1 MNAAVFKQ
9 AQEAY
14 AQGDYKTA
22 LEGFSACAQDTEN
35 LSPADLS
42 KFYHLIG
49 NCYVKGGDPYAA
61 ATFYQ
66 RALSGSPEKRK
77 PSLYVNLGTAL
88 LGSKDYENALVA
100 FSRALTYPIYATPY
114 KAYSGIGAAQ
124 LKLGNMT
131 EAGAAYREAA
141 LDPANPAPAKALVN
155 LGVCFMELG
164 RSADAITSYETA
176 LEFDL
181 DDKAK
186 AKALANLGQ
195 AYMAEGRVQKAIN
208 AFEQAMS
215 GGNYQLSPMASHD
228 YEIAMSLKDRLD
240 SRMPGILDTGFI
252 PNLSAV
258 AGGVEEQATGLEPG
272 DEGFDPFAPKTQAMP
287 TIDAGQVAEEP
298 QKPQE
303 RQERKAEDVADKAA
317 SVDYAAHSRPEPQP
331 EPDVADEGDEPAWD
345 ESDEDADE
353 EAQLDATVAMPA
365 ATPVNEDELE
375 QTLEE
380 LGLSDNGADMD
391 FSAAETQVM
400 APVGAGE
407 KTLDIQTGATAPVEA
422 VSDDDDAAAG
432 ADDGS
437 AWNAGGADADA
448 GGEQADDADE
458 GDGYFEDYEDVYGDE
473 GEYVD
478 DYNQYDDLAGY
489 ADLEASRPMAIVDSG
504 EPLNDLDRTDTH
516 MPNPDQTA
524 FFDLTEKQINQDA
537 REDRKRKRKS
547 RGVGLK
553 VAIVIVILAI
563 LVVGAGCAAYMMGY
577 GYPSQEDV
585 TRNFF
590 AAVQNGDDTDQ
601 YWAKDVDQTARESQ
615 TATLANMTAYNVEG
629 VERSSSQTAVY
640 VKGTLREGGQIEY
653 KTVLAR
659 DGLSWAVEYIELYF
673 PSAK

>member
-100 FSRALTYPIYATPY
+100 FSRALTYPIYTTPY

-181 DDKAK
+181 DDRAK

-258 AGGVEEQATGLEPG
+258 AGGVEEQGAGLEPG

-287 TIDAGQVAEEP
+287 TIDAGQVEEEP
-298 QKPQE
+298 QEPWE
-303 RQERKAEDVADKAA
+303 HKAEDAA
-317 SVDYAAHSRPEPQP
+317 EGATPDGSAANSQP
-331 EPDVADEGDEPAWD
+331 EPDAADKDGEPARD
-345 ESDEDADE
+345 ASDEDVDG
-353 EAQLDATVAMPA
+353 EAQLDATVAMPV
-365 ATPVNEDELE
+365 ATPVSEDELE

-380 LGLSDNGADMD
+380 LGLSGNGADAD
-391 FSAAETQVM
+391 LSAAETQVM
-400 APVGAGE
+400 APVGTAE
-407 KTLDIQTGATAPVEA
+407 RTLDIQTGASEPVEA
-422 VSDDDDAAAG
+422 AADEDGADAGTDDAAA
-432 ADDGS
+432 ADD
-437 AWNAGGADADA
+437 
-448 GGEQADDADE
+448 EQADDAGED
-458 GDGYFEDYEDVYGDE
+458 DGYFEDYEDGYGDE

-524 FFDLTEKQINQDA
+524 FFDVTENQINQDA

-553 VAIVIVILAI
+553 VAIVIVVLAI

-601 YWAKDVDQTARESQ
+601 YWANDVDETARKSQ
-615 TATLANMTAYNVEG
+615 VATLANMTAYNVEG
-629 VERSSSQTAVY
+629 VERSSSQAAVY

>member
-100 FSRALTYPIYATPY
+100 FSRALTYPIYTTPY

-258 AGGVEEQATGLEPG
+258 AGGVEEQGAELEPG

-287 TIDAGQVAEEP
+287 TIDAGQVEEEP
-298 QKPQE
+298 QKPWKH
-303 RQERKAEDVADKAA
+303 KAEDAA
-317 SVDYAAHSRPEPQP
+317 EGAAPDGSAANFQP
-331 EPDVADEGDEPAWD
+331 ESDAVDEDGEPARD
-345 ESDEDADE
+345 ASDEDVDE
-353 EAQLDATVAMPA
+353 EAQLDATVAMPV
-365 ATPVNEDELE
+365 ATPVSEDEIE

-380 LGLSDNGADMD
+380 LGLSDNGADAD
-391 FSAAETQVM
+391 LSAAETQVM
-400 APVGAGE
+400 APVGTAE
-407 KTLDIQTGATAPVEA
+407 RTLDIQTGASEPVEA
-422 VSDDDDAAAG
+422 AADDDDADTGTDDAAA
-432 ADDGS
+432 ADD
-437 AWNAGGADADA
+437 
-448 GGEQADDADE
+448 EQADDAGGD
-458 GDGYFEDYEDVYGDE
+458 DGYFEDYEDGYGDE

-524 FFDLTEKQINQDA
+524 FFDVTENQINQDA

-601 YWAKDVDQTARESQ
+601 YWANDVDETARKSQ
-615 TATLANMTAYNVEG
+615 VATLANMTAYNVEG

>member
-100 FSRALTYPIYATPY
+100 FSRALTYPIYTTPY

-181 DDKAK
+181 DDRAK

-215 GGNYQLSPMASHD
+215 SGNYQLSPMASHD

-258 AGGVEEQATGLEPG
+258 AGGVEERGAGLEPG

-287 TIDAGQVAEEP
+287 TIDAGQVEEEP
-298 QKPQE
+298 QEPWE
-303 RQERKAEDVADKAA
+303 HKAENAA
-317 SVDYAAHSRPEPQP
+317 EGATPDGSAANSQP
-331 EPDVADEGDEPAWD
+331 EPDAADKDGEPARD
-345 ESDEDADE
+345 ASDEDVDG
-353 EAQLDATVAMPA
+353 EAQLDATVAMPV
-365 ATPVNEDELE
+365 ATPVSEDELE

-380 LGLSDNGADMD
+380 LGLSGNGADAD
-391 FSAAETQVM
+391 LSAAETQVM
-400 APVGAGE
+400 APVGTAE
-407 KTLDIQTGATAPVEA
+407 RTLDIQTGASEPVEA
-422 VSDDDDAAAG
+422 AADEDGADAGTDDAAA
-432 ADDGS
+432 ADD
-437 AWNAGGADADA
+437 
-448 GGEQADDADE
+448 EQADDAGED
-458 GDGYFEDYEDVYGDE
+458 DGYFEDYEDGYGDE

-524 FFDLTEKQINQDA
+524 FFDVTENQINQDA

-601 YWAKDVDQTARESQ
+601 YWANDVDETARKSQ
-615 TATLANMTAYNVEG
+615 VVTLANMTAYNVEG
-629 VERSSSQTAVY
+629 VERSSSQAAVY

>member
-100 FSRALTYPIYATPY
+100 FSRALTYPIYTTPY

-181 DDKAK
+181 DDRAK

-258 AGGVEEQATGLEPG
+258 AGGVEERGAGLEPG

-287 TIDAGQVAEEP
+287 TIDAGQAEEEP
-298 QKPQE
+298 QEPWE
-303 RQERKAEDVADKAA
+303 HKAENAA
-317 SVDYAAHSRPEPQP
+317 EGATPDGSAANSQP
-331 EPDVADEGDEPAWD
+331 EPDAADKDGEPARD
-345 ESDEDADE
+345 ASDEDVDG
-353 EAQLDATVAMPA
+353 EAQLDATVAMPV
-365 ATPVNEDELE
+365 ATPVSEDELE

-380 LGLSDNGADMD
+380 LGLSGNGADAD
-391 FSAAETQVM
+391 LSAAETQVM
-400 APVGAGE
+400 APVGTAE
-407 KTLDIQTGATAPVEA
+407 RTLDIQTGASEPVEA
-422 VSDDDDAAAG
+422 AADEDGADAGTDDAAA
-432 ADDGS
+432 ADD
-437 AWNAGGADADA
+437 
-448 GGEQADDADE
+448 EQADDAGED
-458 GDGYFEDYEDVYGDE
+458 DGYFEDYEDGYGDE

-524 FFDLTEKQINQDA
+524 FFDVTENQINQDA

-601 YWAKDVDQTARESQ
+601 YWANDVDETARKSQ
-615 TATLANMTAYNVEG
+615 VATLANMTAYNVEG
-629 VERSSSQTAVY
+629 VERSSSQAAVY

>member
-100 FSRALTYPIYATPY
+100 FSRALTYPIYTTPY

-181 DDKAK
+181 DDRAK

-258 AGGVEEQATGLEPG
+258 AGGVEEQGAGLELG

-287 TIDAGQVAEEP
+287 TIDAGQVEE
-298 QKPQE
+298 KPQE
-303 RQERKAEDVADKAA
+303 PWEHKAEDAA
-317 SVDYAAHSRPEPQP
+317 EGATPDGSAANSQP
-331 EPDVADEGDEPAWD
+331 EPDAADKDGEPAWD
-345 ESDEDADE
+345 ASDEDVDG
-353 EAQLDATVAMPA
+353 EAQLDATVAMPV
-365 ATPVNEDELE
+365 ATPVSEDELE

-380 LGLSDNGADMD
+380 LGLSGNGADAD
-391 FSAAETQVM
+391 LSAAETQVM
-400 APVGAGE
+400 APVGTAE
-407 KTLDIQTGATAPVEA
+407 RMLDIQTGASEPVEA
-422 VSDDDDAAAG
+422 AADEDGADAGTDDAAA
-432 ADDGS
+432 ADD
-437 AWNAGGADADA
+437 
-448 GGEQADDADE
+448 EQADDAGED
-458 GDGYFEDYEDVYGDE
+458 DGYFEDYEDGYGDE

-524 FFDLTEKQINQDA
+524 FFDVTENQINQDA

-601 YWAKDVDQTARESQ
+601 YWANDVDETARKSQ
-615 TATLANMTAYNVEG
+615 VATLANMTAYNVEG
-629 VERSSSQTAVY
+629 VERSSSQAAVY

>member
-100 FSRALTYPIYATPY
+100 FSRALTYPIYTTPY

-258 AGGVEEQATGLEPG
+258 AGGVEEQGAGLEPG

-287 TIDAGQVAEEP
+287 TIDAGQVEEEP
-298 QKPQE
+298 QEPWE
-303 RQERKAEDVADKAA
+303 HKAEDAA
-317 SVDYAAHSRPEPQP
+317 EGATPDGSAANSQP
-331 EPDVADEGDEPAWD
+331 EPDAADKDSEPARD
-345 ESDEDADE
+345 ASDEDVDE
-353 EAQLDATVAMPA
+353 EAQLDATVAMPV
-365 ATPVNEDELE
+365 ATPVSEDELE

-380 LGLSDNGADMD
+380 LGLSDNGADAD
-391 FSAAETQVM
+391 LSAAETQVM
-400 APVGAGE
+400 APVGTAE
-407 KTLDIQTGATAPVEA
+407 RTLDIQTGASEPVEA
-422 VSDDDDAAAG
+422 ATDDDDAVAD
-432 ADDGS
+432 ADDAS
-437 AWNAGGADADA
+437 AQDADGIDADA
-448 GGEQADDADE
+448 GDEQADGADE
-458 GDGYFEDYEDVYGDE
+458 DDGYFEDYEDGYGDE

-524 FFDLTEKQINQDA
+524 FFDVTEKQINQDA

-601 YWAKDVDQTARESQ
+601 YWANDVDETARKSQ
-615 TATLANMTAYNVEG
+615 VATLANMTAYNVEG

>member
-100 FSRALTYPIYATPY
+100 FSRALTYPIYTTPY

-181 DDKAK
+181 DDRAK

-258 AGGVEEQATGLEPG
+258 AGGVEEQGAGLESG

-287 TIDAGQVAEEP
+287 TIDAGQVEEEP
-298 QKPQE
+298 QEPWE
-303 RQERKAEDVADKAA
+303 HKAEDAA
-317 SVDYAAHSRPEPQP
+317 EGATPDGSAANSQP
-331 EPDVADEGDEPAWD
+331 EPDAADKDGEPARD
-345 ESDEDADE
+345 ASDEDVDG
-353 EAQLDATVAMPA
+353 EAQLDATVAMPV
-365 ATPVNEDELE
+365 ATPVSEDELE

-380 LGLSDNGADMD
+380 LGLSGNGADAD
-391 FSAAETQVM
+391 LSAAETQVM
-400 APVGAGE
+400 APVGTAE
-407 KTLDIQTGATAPVEA
+407 RTLDIQTGASEPVEA
-422 VSDDDDAAAG
+422 AADEDGADAGTDDAAA
-432 ADDGS
+432 ADD
-437 AWNAGGADADA
+437 
-448 GGEQADDADE
+448 EQADDAGED
-458 GDGYFEDYEDVYGDE
+458 DGYFEDYEDGYGDE

-524 FFDLTEKQINQDA
+524 FFDVTENQINQDA

-601 YWAKDVDQTARESQ
+601 YWANDVDETARKSQ
-615 TATLANMTAYNVEG
+615 VATLANMTAYNVEG
-629 VERSSSQTAVY
+629 VERSSSQAAVY

>member
-100 FSRALTYPIYATPY
+100 FSRALTYPIYTTPY

-181 DDKAK
+181 DDRAK

-258 AGGVEEQATGLEPG
+258 AGGVEEQGAGLEPG

-287 TIDAGQVAEEP
+287 TIDAGQVEEEP
-298 QKPQE
+298 QEPWE
-303 RQERKAEDVADKAA
+303 HKAEDAA
-317 SVDYAAHSRPEPQP
+317 EGATPDGSAANSQP
-331 EPDVADEGDEPAWD
+331 EPDAADKDGEPARD
-345 ESDEDADE
+345 ASDEDVDG
-353 EAQLDATVAMPA
+353 EAQLDATVAMPV
-365 ATPVNEDELE
+365 ATPVSEDELE

-380 LGLSDNGADMD
+380 LGLSGNGADAD
-391 FSAAETQVM
+391 LSAAETQVM
-400 APVGAGE
+400 APVGTAE
-407 KTLDIQTGATAPVEA
+407 RTLDIQAGASEPVEA
-422 VSDDDDAAAG
+422 AADEDGADAGTDDAAA
-432 ADDGS
+432 ADD
-437 AWNAGGADADA
+437 
-448 GGEQADDADE
+448 EQADDAGED
-458 GDGYFEDYEDVYGDE
+458 DGYFEDYEDGYGDE

-524 FFDLTEKQINQDA
+524 FFDVTENQINQDA

-601 YWAKDVDQTARESQ
+601 YWANDVDETARKSQ
-615 TATLANMTAYNVEG
+615 VATLANMTAYNVEG
-629 VERSSSQTAVY
+629 VERSSSQAAVY

>member
-100 FSRALTYPIYATPY
+100 FSRALTYPIYTTPY

-258 AGGVEEQATGLEPG
+258 AGGVEEQGAGLEPG

-287 TIDAGQVAEEP
+287 TIDAGQVEEEP
-298 QKPQE
+298 QEPWEQ
-303 RQERKAEDVADKAA
+303 KAEDAA
-317 SVDYAAHSRPEPQP
+317 EGAAPDGSAANSQP
-331 EPDVADEGDEPAWD
+331 EPGAADKDGEPAWD
-345 ESDEDADE
+345 ASDEDVDE
-353 EAQLDATVAMPA
+353 EAQLDATVAMPV
-365 ATPVNEDELE
+365 ATPVSEDELE

-380 LGLSDNGADMD
+380 LGLSDNGADAD
-391 FSAAETQVM
+391 LSAAETQVM
-400 APVGAGE
+400 APVGTAE
-407 KTLDIQTGATAPVEA
+407 RTLDIQTGASEPVEA
-422 VSDDDDAAAG
+422 AADEDGAVADADDASAQD
-432 ADDGS
+432 ADGI
-437 AWNAGGADADA
+437 DADA
-448 GGEQADDADE
+448 GDEQADDADE
-458 GDGYFEDYEDVYGDE
+458 DDGYFEDYEDGYGDE

-524 FFDLTEKQINQDA
+524 FFDVTENQINQDA

-601 YWAKDVDQTARESQ
+601 YWANDVDETARKSQ
-615 TATLANMTAYNVEG
+615 VATLANMTAYNVEG

>member
-100 FSRALTYPIYATPY
+100 FSRALTYPIYTTPY

-181 DDKAK
+181 DDRAK

-258 AGGVEEQATGLEPG
+258 AGGVEEQGAGLEPG

-287 TIDAGQVAEEP
+287 TIDAGQVEEEP
-298 QKPQE
+298 QEPWE
-303 RQERKAEDVADKAA
+303 HKAEDAA
-317 SVDYAAHSRPEPQP
+317 EGAAPDGSAANSQP
-331 EPDVADEGDEPAWD
+331 EPDAADKDGEPARD
-345 ESDEDADE
+345 ASDEDVDE
-353 EAQLDATVAMPA
+353 EAQLDATVAMPV
-365 ATPVNEDELE
+365 ATPVSEDELE

-380 LGLSDNGADMD
+380 LGLSDNGADAD
-391 FSAAETQVM
+391 LSAAETQVM
-400 APVGAGE
+400 APVGTAE
-407 KTLDIQTGATAPVEA
+407 RTLDIQTGASEPVEA
-422 VSDDDDAAAG
+422 AAYEDGADAGTDDAAA
-432 ADDGS
+432 ADD
-437 AWNAGGADADA
+437 
-448 GGEQADDADE
+448 EQADGADE
-458 GDGYFEDYEDVYGDE
+458 DDGYFEDYEDGYGDE

-524 FFDLTEKQINQDA
+524 FFDVTEKQINQDA
-537 REDRKRKRKS
+537 REDRRRKRKS

-601 YWAKDVDQTARESQ
+601 YWANDVDETARKSQ
-615 TATLANMTAYNVEG
+615 VATLANMTAYNVEG

>member
-100 FSRALTYPIYATPY
+100 FSRALTYPIYTTPY

-181 DDKAK
+181 DDRAK

-258 AGGVEEQATGLEPG
+258 AGGVEEQGAGLEPG

-287 TIDAGQVAEEP
+287 TIDAGQVEEEP
-298 QKPQE
+298 QEPWE
-303 RQERKAEDVADKAA
+303 HKAEDAA
-317 SVDYAAHSRPEPQP
+317 EGATPDGSAANSQP
-331 EPDVADEGDEPAWD
+331 EPDAADKDGEPARD
-345 ESDEDADE
+345 ASDEDVDG
-353 EAQLDATVAMPA
+353 EAQLDATVAMPV
-365 ATPVNEDELE
+365 ATPVSEDELE

-380 LGLSDNGADMD
+380 LGLSGNGADAD
-391 FSAAETQVM
+391 LSAAETQVM
-400 APVGAGE
+400 APVGTAE
-407 KTLDIQTGATAPVEA
+407 RTLDIQTGASEPVEA
-422 VSDDDDAAAG
+422 AADEDGADADTDDAAA
-432 ADDGS
+432 ADD
-437 AWNAGGADADA
+437 
-448 GGEQADDADE
+448 EQADDAGED
-458 GDGYFEDYEDVYGDE
+458 DGYFEDYEDGYGDE

-524 FFDLTEKQINQDA
+524 FFDVTENQINQDA

-601 YWAKDVDQTARESQ
+601 YWANDVDETARKSQ
-615 TATLANMTAYNVEG
+615 VATLANMTAYNVEG
-629 VERSSSQTAVY
+629 VERSSSQAAVY

>member
-100 FSRALTYPIYATPY
+100 FSRALTYPIYTTPY

-258 AGGVEEQATGLEPG
+258 AGGVEEQSAGLEPG

-298 QKPQE
+298 QE
-303 RQERKAEDVADKAA
+303 HEAEDAA
-317 SVDYAAHSRPEPQP
+317 EEPAPSDYEPAYSQP
-331 EPDVADEGDEPAWD
+331 EADAADEDDQSAWD
-345 ESDEDADE
+345 ASDEDADE
-353 EAQLDATVAMPA
+353 EAQLDATVAMPVA
-365 ATPVNEDELE
+365 MPVSEDELE

-380 LGLSDNGADMD
+380 LGLSDSGADAD
-391 FSAAETQVM
+391 LSAAETQVM

-407 KTLDIQTGATAPVEA
+407 RTLDIQTGASEPVEA
-422 VSDDDDAAAG
+422 AADEDDTAQD
-432 ADDGS
+432 
-437 AWNAGGADADA
+437 ADADDA
-448 GGEQADDADE
+448 PAQDADDEQADDAGED
-458 GDGYFEDYEDVYGDE
+458 DGYFEDYEDGYGDE

-524 FFDLTEKQINQDA
+524 FFDVTEKQINQDA

-601 YWAKDVDQTARESQ
+601 YWAKDVDETARQSQ
-615 TATLANMTAYNVEG
+615 VATLANMTAYNVEG

>member
-100 FSRALTYPIYATPY
+100 FSRALTYPIYTTPY

-258 AGGVEEQATGLEPG
+258 AGGVEEQGAGLEPG

-287 TIDAGQVAEEP
+287 TIDAGQVEEEP
-298 QKPQE
+298 QEPWE
-303 RQERKAEDVADKAA
+303 HKAEDAA
-317 SVDYAAHSRPEPQP
+317 EGATPDGSAANSQP
-331 EPDVADEGDEPAWD
+331 EPDAADKDSEPARD
-345 ESDEDADE
+345 ASDEDVDE
-353 EAQLDATVAMPA
+353 EAQLDATVAMPV
-365 ATPVNEDELE
+365 ATPVSEDELE

-380 LGLSDNGADMD
+380 LGLSDNGADAD
-391 FSAAETQVM
+391 LSAAETQVM
-400 APVGAGE
+400 APVGTAE
-407 KTLDIQTGATAPVEA
+407 RTLDIQTGASEPVEA
-422 VSDDDDAAAG
+422 ATDDDDAV
-432 ADDGS
+432 
-437 AWNAGGADADA
+437 ADADDA
-448 GGEQADDADE
+448 SAADDEQADDAGGD
-458 GDGYFEDYEDVYGDE
+458 DGYFEDYEDGYGDE

-524 FFDLTEKQINQDA
+524 FFDVTENQINQDA

-553 VAIVIVILAI
+553 VAIVVVILAI

-601 YWAKDVDQTARESQ
+601 YWANDVDETARKSQ
-615 TATLANMTAYNVEG
+615 VATLANMTAYNVEG

>member
-100 FSRALTYPIYATPY
+100 FSRALTYPIYTTPY

-181 DDKAK
+181 DDRAK

-258 AGGVEEQATGLEPG
+258 AGGVEEQGAGLEPG

-287 TIDAGQVAEEP
+287 TIDAGQVEEEP
-298 QKPQE
+298 QEPWE
-303 RQERKAEDVADKAA
+303 HKAEDAA
-317 SVDYAAHSRPEPQP
+317 EGATPDGSAANSQP
-331 EPDVADEGDEPAWD
+331 EPDAADKDGEPARD
-345 ESDEDADE
+345 ASDEDVDG
-353 EAQLDATVAMPA
+353 EAQLDATVAMPV
-365 ATPVNEDELE
+365 ATPVSEDELE

-380 LGLSDNGADMD
+380 LGLSGNGADAD
-391 FSAAETQVM
+391 LSAAETQVM
-400 APVGAGE
+400 APVGTAE
-407 KTLDIQTGATAPVEA
+407 RTLDIQTGASEPVEA
-422 VSDDDDAAAG
+422 AADEDGADAGTDDAAA
-432 ADDGS
+432 ADD
-437 AWNAGGADADA
+437 
-448 GGEQADDADE
+448 EQADDAGED
-458 GDGYFEDYEDVYGDE
+458 DGYFEDYEDGYGDE

-524 FFDLTEKQINQDA
+524 FFDVTENQINQDA

-601 YWAKDVDQTARESQ
+601 YWANDVDETARKSQ
-615 TATLANMTAYNVEG
+615 VATLANMTAYNVEG
-629 VERSSSQTAVY
+629 VERSSSQAAVY

>member
-100 FSRALTYPIYATPY
+100 FSRALTYPIYTTPY

-181 DDKAK
+181 DDRAK

-258 AGGVEEQATGLEPG
+258 AGGVEEQGAGLEPG

-287 TIDAGQVAEEP
+287 TIDAGQVEEEP
-298 QKPQE
+298 QEPWE
-303 RQERKAEDVADKAA
+303 HKAEDAA
-317 SVDYAAHSRPEPQP
+317 EGATPDGSAANSQP
-331 EPDVADEGDEPAWD
+331 EPDAADKDGEPARD
-345 ESDEDADE
+345 ASDEDVDG
-353 EAQLDATVAMPA
+353 EAQLDATVAMPV
-365 ATPVNEDELE
+365 ATPVSEDELE

-380 LGLSDNGADMD
+380 LGLSGNGVDADL
-391 FSAAETQVM
+391 SAAETQVM
-400 APVGAGE
+400 APVGTAE
-407 KTLDIQTGATAPVEA
+407 RTLDIQTGASEPVEA
-422 VSDDDDAAAG
+422 AADEDGADADTDDAAA
-432 ADDGS
+432 ADD
-437 AWNAGGADADA
+437 
-448 GGEQADDADE
+448 EQADDAGED
-458 GDGYFEDYEDVYGDE
+458 DGYFEDYEDGYGDE

-524 FFDLTEKQINQDA
+524 FFDVTENQINQDA

-601 YWAKDVDQTARESQ
+601 YWANDVDETARKSQ
-615 TATLANMTAYNVEG
+615 VATLANMTAYNVEG
-629 VERSSSQTAVY
+629 VERSSSQAAVY

>member
-100 FSRALTYPIYATPY
+100 FSRALTYPIYTTPY

-181 DDKAK
+181 DDRAK

-258 AGGVEEQATGLEPG
+258 AGGVEERGAGLEPG

-287 TIDAGQVAEEP
+287 TIDAGQAEEEP
-298 QKPQE
+298 QEPWE
-303 RQERKAEDVADKAA
+303 HKAENAA
-317 SVDYAAHSRPEPQP
+317 EGATPDGSAANSQP
-331 EPDVADEGDEPAWD
+331 EPDAADKDGEPARD
-345 ESDEDADE
+345 ASDEDVDG
-353 EAQLDATVAMPA
+353 EAQLDATVAMPV
-365 ATPVNEDELE
+365 ATPVSEDELE

-380 LGLSDNGADMD
+380 LGLSGNGADAD
-391 FSAAETQVM
+391 LSAAETQVM
-400 APVGAGE
+400 APVGTAE
-407 KTLDIQTGATAPVEA
+407 RTLDIQTGASEPVEA
-422 VSDDDDAAAG
+422 AADEDGADAGTDDAAA
-432 ADDGS
+432 
-437 AWNAGGADADA
+437 AGD
-448 GGEQADDADE
+448 EQADDAGGD
-458 GDGYFEDYEDVYGDE
+458 DGYFEDYEDGYGDE

-524 FFDLTEKQINQDA
+524 FFDVTENQINQDA

-601 YWAKDVDQTARESQ
+601 YWANDVDETARKSQ
-615 TATLANMTAYNVEG
+615 VATLANMTAYNVEG

>member
-100 FSRALTYPIYATPY
+100 FSRALTYPIYTTPY

-208 AFEQAMS
+208 SFEQAMS

-258 AGGVEEQATGLEPG
+258 AGGVEEQGAGLEPG

-287 TIDAGQVAEEP
+287 TIDAGQVEEEP
-298 QKPQE
+298 QEPWE
-303 RQERKAEDVADKAA
+303 HKAEDAA
-317 SVDYAAHSRPEPQP
+317 EGATPDGSAANSQP
-331 EPDVADEGDEPAWD
+331 EPDAADKDSEPARD
-345 ESDEDADE
+345 ASDEDVDE
-353 EAQLDATVAMPA
+353 EAQLDATVAMPV
-365 ATPVNEDELE
+365 ATPVSEDELE

-380 LGLSDNGADMD
+380 LGLSDNGADAD
-391 FSAAETQVM
+391 LSAAETQVM
-400 APVGAGE
+400 APVGTAE
-407 KTLDIQTGATAPVEA
+407 RTLDIQTGASEPVEA
-422 VSDDDDAAAG
+422 ATDDDDAV
-432 ADDGS
+432 
-437 AWNAGGADADA
+437 ADADDA
-448 GGEQADDADE
+448 SAADDEQADDAGGD
-458 GDGYFEDYEDVYGDE
+458 DGYFEDYEDGYGDE

-524 FFDLTEKQINQDA
+524 FFDVTENQINQDA

-553 VAIVIVILAI
+553 VAIVVVILAI

-601 YWAKDVDQTARESQ
+601 YWANDVDETARKSQ
-615 TATLANMTAYNVEG
+615 VATLANMTAYNVEG

>member
-100 FSRALTYPIYATPY
+100 FSRALTYPIYTTPY

-258 AGGVEEQATGLEPG
+258 AGGVEEQGAGLEPG

-287 TIDAGQVAEEP
+287 TIDAGQVEEEP
-298 QKPQE
+298 QEPWE
-303 RQERKAEDVADKAA
+303 HKAEDAA
-317 SVDYAAHSRPEPQP
+317 EGATPDGSAANSQP
-331 EPDVADEGDEPAWD
+331 EPDAADKDSEPARD
-345 ESDEDADE
+345 ASDEDVDE
-353 EAQLDATVAMPA
+353 EAQLDATVAMPV
-365 ATPVNEDELE
+365 ATPVSEDELE

-380 LGLSDNGADMD
+380 LGLSDNGADAD
-391 FSAAETQVM
+391 LSAAETQVM
-400 APVGAGE
+400 APVGTAE
-407 KTLDIQTGATAPVEA
+407 RALDIQTGASEPVEA
-422 VSDDDDAAAG
+422 AAYEDGADAGTNDAAA
-432 ADDGS
+432 ADDEQV
-437 AWNAGGADADA
+437 DDA
-448 GGEQADDADE
+448 GED
-458 GDGYFEDYEDVYGDE
+458 DGYFEDYEDGYGDE

-524 FFDLTEKQINQDA
+524 FFDVTEKQINQDA

-601 YWAKDVDQTARESQ
+601 YWANDVDETARKSQ
-615 TATLANMTAYNVEG
+615 VATLANMTAYNVEG

>member
-100 FSRALTYPIYATPY
+100 FSRALTYPIYTTPY

-258 AGGVEEQATGLEPG
+258 AGGVEEQGAGLEPG

-287 TIDAGQVAEEP
+287 TIDAGQVEEEP
-298 QKPQE
+298 QEPWEHKTE
-303 RQERKAEDVADKAA
+303 DAAEGAAPDDSAAD
-317 SVDYAAHSRPEPQP
+317 SQP
-331 EPDVADEGDEPAWD
+331 EPDAADKDGEPARD
-345 ESDEDADE
+345 AFDEDVDE
-353 EAQLDATVAMPA
+353 EAQLDATVAMPV
-365 ATPVNEDELE
+365 ATPVSEDELE

-380 LGLSDNGADMD
+380 LGLSDNGADAD
-391 FSAAETQVM
+391 LSAAETQVM
-400 APVGAGE
+400 APVGTAE
-407 KTLDIQTGATAPVEA
+407 RTLDIQTGASEPVEA
-422 VSDDDDAAAG
+422 AADEDGADAGTDDAAA
-432 ADDGS
+432 ADD
-437 AWNAGGADADA
+437 
-448 GGEQADDADE
+448 EQADDAGED
-458 GDGYFEDYEDVYGDE
+458 DGYFEDYEDGYGDE

-489 ADLEASRPMAIVDSG
+489 ADLEASRPMAIIDSG

-524 FFDLTEKQINQDA
+524 FFDVTENQINQDA

-601 YWAKDVDQTARESQ
+601 YWANDVDETARKSQ
-615 TATLANMTAYNVEG
+615 VATLANMTAYNVEG

>member
-100 FSRALTYPIYATPY
+100 FSRALTYPIYTTPY

-181 DDKAK
+181 DDKAR

-258 AGGVEEQATGLEPG
+258 AGGVEEQGAGLEPG

-287 TIDAGQVAEEP
+287 TIDAGQVEEEP
-298 QKPQE
+298 QEPWE
-303 RQERKAEDVADKAA
+303 HKAEDAA
-317 SVDYAAHSRPEPQP
+317 EGAAPDGSAANSQP
-331 EPDVADEGDEPAWD
+331 EPDAADKDGEPAWD
-345 ESDEDADE
+345 ASDEDVDG
-353 EAQLDATVAMPA
+353 EAQLDATVAMPV
-365 ATPVNEDELE
+365 ATPVSEDELE

-380 LGLSDNGADMD
+380 LGLSGNGADAD
-391 FSAAETQVM
+391 LSAAETQVM
-400 APVGAGE
+400 APVGTAE
-407 KTLDIQTGATAPVEA
+407 RMLDIQTGASEPVEA
-422 VSDDDDAAAG
+422 AADEDGADAGTDDAAA
-432 ADDGS
+432 ADD
-437 AWNAGGADADA
+437 
-448 GGEQADDADE
+448 EQADDAGED
-458 GDGYFEDYEDVYGDE
+458 DGYFEDYEDGYGDE

-524 FFDLTEKQINQDA
+524 FFDVTENQINQDA

-601 YWAKDVDQTARESQ
+601 YWANDVDETARKSQ
-615 TATLANMTAYNVEG
+615 VATLANMTAYNVEG
-629 VERSSSQTAVY
+629 VERSSSQAAVY
-640 VKGTLREGGQIEY
+640 VKGALREGGQIEY

>member
-100 FSRALTYPIYATPY
+100 FSRALTYPIYTTPY

-258 AGGVEEQATGLEPG
+258 AGGVEEQGSGLEPG

-287 TIDAGQVAEEP
+287 TIDAGQVEEEP
-298 QKPQE
+298 QEPW
-303 RQERKAEDVADKAA
+303 ERKAEDAA
-317 SVDYAAHSRPEPQP
+317 EGATPDGSAANSQP
-331 EPDVADEGDEPAWD
+331 ESDAVDKDGEPAWD
-345 ESDEDADE
+345 ASDEDVDE
-353 EAQLDATVAMPA
+353 EVQLDATVAMPV
-365 ATPVNEDELE
+365 ATPVSEDELE

-380 LGLSDNGADMD
+380 LGLSDNGADAD
-391 FSAAETQVM
+391 LSAAETQVM
-400 APVGAGE
+400 APVGTAE
-407 KTLDIQTGATAPVEA
+407 RTLDIQTGASEPVEVA
-422 VSDDDDAAAG
+422 SDDDDADAD
-432 ADDGS
+432 ADDAS
-437 AWNAGGADADA
+437 AQDADGIDADA
-448 GGEQADDADE
+448 GDEQADDADE
-458 GDGYFEDYEDVYGDE
+458 DDGYFEDYEDGYGDE

-524 FFDLTEKQINQDA
+524 FFDVTENQINQDA

-601 YWAKDVDQTARESQ
+601 YWANDVDETARKSQ
-615 TATLANMTAYNVEG
+615 VATLANMTAYNVEG

>member
-100 FSRALTYPIYATPY
+100 FSRALTYPIYTTPY

-181 DDKAK
+181 DDRAK

-240 SRMPGILDTGFI
+240 SRMPGVLDTGFI

-258 AGGVEEQATGLEPG
+258 AGGVEEQGAGLEPG

-287 TIDAGQVAEEP
+287 TIDAGQVEEEP
-298 QKPQE
+298 QEPWE
-303 RQERKAEDVADKAA
+303 HKAEDAA
-317 SVDYAAHSRPEPQP
+317 EGATPDGSAANPQP
-331 EPDVADEGDEPAWD
+331 EPDAADKDGEPARD
-345 ESDEDADE
+345 ASDEDVDG
-353 EAQLDATVAMPA
+353 EAQLDATVAMPV
-365 ATPVNEDELE
+365 ATPVSEDELE

-380 LGLSDNGADMD
+380 LGLSGNGADAD
-391 FSAAETQVM
+391 LSAAETQVM
-400 APVGAGE
+400 APVGTAE
-407 KTLDIQTGATAPVEA
+407 RTLDIQTGASEPVEA
-422 VSDDDDAAAG
+422 AADEDGADADTDDAAA
-432 ADDGS
+432 ADD
-437 AWNAGGADADA
+437 
-448 GGEQADDADE
+448 EQADDAGED
-458 GDGYFEDYEDVYGDE
+458 DGYFEDYEDGYGDE

-524 FFDLTEKQINQDA
+524 FFDVTENQINQDA

-590 AAVQNGDDTDQ
+590 AAVQNGDDTGQ
-601 YWAKDVDQTARESQ
+601 YWANDVDETARKSQ
-615 TATLANMTAYNVEG
+615 VATLANMTAYNVEG
-629 VERSSSQTAVY
+629 VERSSSQAAVY

>member
-100 FSRALTYPIYATPY
+100 FSRALTYPIYTTPY

-258 AGGVEEQATGLEPG
+258 AGGVEEQGAGLEPG

-287 TIDAGQVAEEP
+287 TIDAGQVEEEP
-298 QKPQE
+298 QEPWE
-303 RQERKAEDVADKAA
+303 HKAEDAA
-317 SVDYAAHSRPEPQP
+317 EGATPDGSAANSQP
-331 EPDVADEGDEPAWD
+331 EPDAADKDSEPARD
-345 ESDEDADE
+345 ASDEDVDE
-353 EAQLDATVAMPA
+353 EAQLDATVAMPV
-365 ATPVNEDELE
+365 ATPVSEDELE

-380 LGLSDNGADMD
+380 LGLSDNGADAD
-391 FSAAETQVM
+391 LSAAETQVM
-400 APVGAGE
+400 APVGTAE
-407 KTLDIQTGATAPVEA
+407 RTLDIQTGASEPVEA
-422 VSDDDDAAAG
+422 ATDDDDAV
-432 ADDGS
+432 
-437 AWNAGGADADA
+437 ADADDA
-448 GGEQADDADE
+448 SAADDEQADDAGGD
-458 GDGYFEDYEDVYGDE
+458 DGYFEDYEDGYGDE

-524 FFDLTEKQINQDA
+524 FFDVTENQINQDA

-601 YWAKDVDQTARESQ
+601 YWANDVDETARKSQ
-615 TATLANMTAYNVEG
+615 VATLANMTAYNVEG

>member
-100 FSRALTYPIYATPY
+100 FSRALTYPIYTTPY

-258 AGGVEEQATGLEPG
+258 AGGVEEQGAGLEPG

-287 TIDAGQVAEEP
+287 TIDAGQVEEEP
-298 QKPQE
+298 QEPWE
-303 RQERKAEDVADKAA
+303 HKAEDATEGATPDGSAA
-317 SVDYAAHSRPEPQP
+317 NSQP
-331 EPDVADEGDEPAWD
+331 EPDAADKDGEPARD
-345 ESDEDADE
+345 ASDEDVDE
-353 EAQLDATVAMPA
+353 EAQLDATVAMPV
-365 ATPVNEDELE
+365 ATPVSEDELE

-380 LGLSDNGADMD
+380 LGLSDNGTDADL
-391 FSAAETQVM
+391 SAAETQVM
-400 APVGAGE
+400 APVGTAE
-407 KTLDIQTGATAPVEA
+407 RTLDIQTGASEPVEA
-422 VSDDDDAAAG
+422 AADEDGADAGTDDAAA
-432 ADDGS
+432 ADDEQT
-437 AWNAGGADADA
+437 DDA
-448 GGEQADDADE
+448 GED
-458 GDGYFEDYEDVYGDE
+458 DGYFEDYEDGYGDE

-524 FFDLTEKQINQDA
+524 FFDVTENQINQDA
-537 REDRKRKRKS
+537 REDRRRKRKS

-601 YWAKDVDQTARESQ
+601 YWANDVDETARKSQ
-615 TATLANMTAYNVEG
+615 VATLANMTAYNVEG

>member
-100 FSRALTYPIYATPY
+100 FSRALTYPIYTTPY

-258 AGGVEEQATGLEPG
+258 AGGVEEQGAGLKPG

-287 TIDAGQVAEEP
+287 TIDAGQVEEEP
-298 QKPQE
+298 QEPWE
-303 RQERKAEDVADKAA
+303 HKAEDAA
-317 SVDYAAHSRPEPQP
+317 EGATPDGSAANSQP
-331 EPDVADEGDEPAWD
+331 EPDAADKDSEPARD
-345 ESDEDADE
+345 ASDEDVDE
-353 EAQLDATVAMPA
+353 EAQLDATVAMPV
-365 ATPVNEDELE
+365 ATPVSEDELE

-380 LGLSDNGADMD
+380 LGLSDNGADAD
-391 FSAAETQVM
+391 LSAAETQVM
-400 APVGAGE
+400 APVGTAE
-407 KTLDIQTGATAPVEA
+407 RTLDIQTGASEPVEA
-422 VSDDDDAAAG
+422 AADDDDADAGTDDAAA
-432 ADDGS
+432 ADDEQV
-437 AWNAGGADADA
+437 DDA
-448 GGEQADDADE
+448 GED
-458 GDGYFEDYEDVYGDE
+458 DGYFEDYEDGYGDE

-524 FFDLTEKQINQDA
+524 FFDVTEKQINQDA

-601 YWAKDVDQTARESQ
+601 YWANDVDETARKSQ
-615 TATLANMTAYNVEG
+615 VATLANMTAYNVEG

>member
-100 FSRALTYPIYATPY
+100 FSRALTYPIYTTPY

-258 AGGVEEQATGLEPG
+258 AGGVEEQGAGLEPG

-287 TIDAGQVAEEP
+287 TIDAGQVEEEP
-298 QKPQE
+298 QKPWE
-303 RQERKAEDVADKAA
+303 HKAEDAAEGAASDGSAANSQPESDAADK
-317 SVDYAAHSRPEPQP
+317 D
-331 EPDVADEGDEPAWD
+331 GEPAWD
-345 ESDEDADE
+345 ESDGDADE
-353 EAQLDATVAMPA
+353 EAQLDATVAMPV
-365 ATPVNEDELE
+365 ATPVSEDELE

-380 LGLSDNGADMD
+380 LGLSDNGADAD
-391 FSAAETQVM
+391 LSAAETQVM
-400 APVGAGE
+400 APVGTAE
-407 KTLDIQTGATAPVEA
+407 RTLDIQTGASEPVEA
-422 VSDDDDAAAG
+422 AADDDDAV
-432 ADDGS
+432 
-437 AWNAGGADADA
+437 ADADDA
-448 GGEQADDADE
+448 SAADDEQADDAGED
-458 GDGYFEDYEDVYGDE
+458 DGYFEDYEDGYGDE

-524 FFDLTEKQINQDA
+524 FFDVTENQINQDA

-601 YWAKDVDQTARESQ
+601 YWANDVDETARKSQ
-615 TATLANMTAYNVEG
+615 VATLANMTAYNVEG

>member
-100 FSRALTYPIYATPY
+100 FSRALTYPIYTTPY

-181 DDKAK
+181 DDRAK

-258 AGGVEEQATGLEPG
+258 AGGVEEQGAGLEPG

-287 TIDAGQVAEEP
+287 TIDAGQVEEEP
-298 QKPQE
+298 QEPWE
-303 RQERKAEDVADKAA
+303 HKAEDAA
-317 SVDYAAHSRPEPQP
+317 EGATPDGSAANSQP
-331 EPDVADEGDEPAWD
+331 EPDAADKDGEPARD
-345 ESDEDADE
+345 ASDEDVDG
-353 EAQLDATVAMPA
+353 EAQLDATVAMPV
-365 ATPVNEDELE
+365 ATPVSEDELE

-380 LGLSDNGADMD
+380 LGLSGNGADAD
-391 FSAAETQVM
+391 LSAAETQVM
-400 APVGAGE
+400 APVGTTE
-407 KTLDIQTGATAPVEA
+407 RTLDIQTGASEPVEA
-422 VSDDDDAAAG
+422 AADEDGADADTDDAAA
-432 ADDGS
+432 ADD
-437 AWNAGGADADA
+437 
-448 GGEQADDADE
+448 EQADGAGED
-458 GDGYFEDYEDVYGDE
+458 DGYFEDYEDGYGDE

-524 FFDLTEKQINQDA
+524 FFDVTENQINQDA

-601 YWAKDVDQTARESQ
+601 YWANDVDETARKSQ
-615 TATLANMTAYNVEG
+615 VATLANMTAYNVEG
-629 VERSSSQTAVY
+629 VERSSSQAAVY

>member
-100 FSRALTYPIYATPY
+100 FSRALTYPIYTTPY

-258 AGGVEEQATGLEPG
+258 AGGVEEQGAGLEPG

-287 TIDAGQVAEEP
+287 TIDAGQVEEEP
-298 QKPQE
+298 QEPWE
-303 RQERKAEDVADKAA
+303 HKAEDAA
-317 SVDYAAHSRPEPQP
+317 EGATPDGSAANSQP
-331 EPDVADEGDEPAWD
+331 EPDAADKDSEPARD
-345 ESDEDADE
+345 ASDEDVDE
-353 EAQLDATVAMPA
+353 EAQLDATVAMPV
-365 ATPVNEDELE
+365 ATPVSEDELE

-380 LGLSDNGADMD
+380 LGLSDNGADAD
-391 FSAAETQVM
+391 LSAAETQVM
-400 APVGAGE
+400 APVGTAE
-407 KTLDIQTGATAPVEA
+407 RTLDIQTGASEPVEA
-422 VSDDDDAAAG
+422 AADDDDADAGTDDAAA
-432 ADDGS
+432 ADDEQ
-437 AWNAGGADADA
+437 AGDA
-448 GGEQADDADE
+448 GGD
-458 GDGYFEDYEDVYGDE
+458 DGYFEDYEDGYGDE
-473 GEYVD
+473 GEHVD

-524 FFDLTEKQINQDA
+524 FFDVTENQINQDA

-601 YWAKDVDQTARESQ
+601 YWANDVDETARKSQ
-615 TATLANMTAYNVEG
+615 VATLANMTAYNVEG

>member
-100 FSRALTYPIYATPY
+100 FSRALTYPIYTTPY

-181 DDKAK
+181 DDRAK

-258 AGGVEEQATGLEPG
+258 AGGVEEQGAGLEPG

-287 TIDAGQVAEEP
+287 TIDAGQVEEEP
-298 QKPQE
+298 QEPWE
-303 RQERKAEDVADKAA
+303 HKAEDAA
-317 SVDYAAHSRPEPQP
+317 EGATPDGSAANSQP
-331 EPDVADEGDEPAWD
+331 EPDAADKDGEPARD
-345 ESDEDADE
+345 ASDEDVDG
-353 EAQLDATVAMPA
+353 EAQLDATVAMPV
-365 ATPVNEDELE
+365 ATPVSEDELE

-380 LGLSDNGADMD
+380 LGLSGNGADAD
-391 FSAAETQVM
+391 LSAAETQVM
-400 APVGAGE
+400 APVGTAE
-407 KTLDIQTGATAPVEA
+407 RTLDIQTGASEPVEA
-422 VSDDDDAAAG
+422 AADEDGADAGTDDAAA
-432 ADDGS
+432 ADD
-437 AWNAGGADADA
+437 
-448 GGEQADDADE
+448 EQADDAGED
-458 GDGYFEDYEDVYGDE
+458 DGYFEDYEDGYGDE

-524 FFDLTEKQINQDA
+524 FFDVTENQINQDA

-553 VAIVIVILAI
+553 VAIAIVILAI

-601 YWAKDVDQTARESQ
+601 YWANDVDETARKSQ
-615 TATLANMTAYNVEG
+615 VATLANMTAYNVEG
-629 VERSSSQTAVY
+629 VERSSSQAAVY

>member
-66 RALSGSPEKRK
+66 RALSGGPEKRK

-100 FSRALTYPIYATPY
+100 FSRALTYPIYTTPY

-181 DDKAK
+181 DDRAK

-258 AGGVEEQATGLEPG
+258 AGGVEEQDAGLEPG

-287 TIDAGQVAEEP
+287 TIDAGQVEEEP
-298 QKPQE
+298 QEPWE
-303 RQERKAEDVADKAA
+303 HKAEDAA
-317 SVDYAAHSRPEPQP
+317 EGATPDGSAANPQP
-331 EPDVADEGDEPAWD
+331 EPDAADKDGEPARD
-345 ESDEDADE
+345 ASDEDVDG
-353 EAQLDATVAMPA
+353 EAQLDATVAMPV
-365 ATPVNEDELE
+365 ATPVSEDELE

-380 LGLSDNGADMD
+380 LGLSGNGADAD
-391 FSAAETQVM
+391 LSAAETQVM
-400 APVGAGE
+400 VPVGTAE
-407 KTLDIQTGATAPVEA
+407 RTLDIQTGASEPVEA
-422 VSDDDDAAAG
+422 AADEDGADAGTDDAAA
-432 ADDGS
+432 ADD
-437 AWNAGGADADA
+437 
-448 GGEQADDADE
+448 EQADDAGED
-458 GDGYFEDYEDVYGDE
+458 DGYFEDYEDGYGDE

-524 FFDLTEKQINQDA
+524 FFDVTENQINQDA

-601 YWAKDVDQTARESQ
+601 YWANDVDETARKSQ
-615 TATLANMTAYNVEG
+615 VATLANMTAYNVEG
-629 VERSSSQTAVY
+629 VERSSSQAAVY

>member
-100 FSRALTYPIYATPY
+100 FSRALTYPIYTTPY

-258 AGGVEEQATGLEPG
+258 AGGVEEQGAGLEPG

-287 TIDAGQVAEEP
+287 TIDAGQVEEEP
-298 QKPQE
+298 QEPWE
-303 RQERKAEDVADKAA
+303 HKAEDAA
-317 SVDYAAHSRPEPQP
+317 EGATPDGSAANSQP
-331 EPDVADEGDEPAWD
+331 EPDAADKDSEPARD
-345 ESDEDADE
+345 ASDEDVDE
-353 EAQLDATVAMPA
+353 EAQLDATVAMPV
-365 ATPVNEDELE
+365 ATPVSEDELE

-380 LGLSDNGADMD
+380 LGLSDNGADAD
-391 FSAAETQVM
+391 LSAAETQVM
-400 APVGAGE
+400 APVGTAE
-407 KTLDIQTGATAPVEA
+407 RTLDIQTGASEPVEA
-422 VSDDDDAAAG
+422 AADDDDAD
-432 ADDGS
+432 ADDAS
-437 AWNAGGADADA
+437 AQDADGIDADA
-448 GGEQADDADE
+448 GDEQADDAGED
-458 GDGYFEDYEDVYGDE
+458 DGYFEDYEDGYGDE

-524 FFDLTEKQINQDA
+524 FFDVTENQINQDA

-601 YWAKDVDQTARESQ
+601 YWANDVDETARKSQ
-615 TATLANMTAYNVEG
+615 VATLANMTAYNVEG

>member
-100 FSRALTYPIYATPY
+100 FSRALTYPIYTTPY

-181 DDKAK
+181 DDRAK

-258 AGGVEEQATGLEPG
+258 AGGVEEQGAGLEPG

-287 TIDAGQVAEEP
+287 TIDAGQVEEEP
-298 QKPQE
+298 QEPWE
-303 RQERKAEDVADKAA
+303 HKAENAA
-317 SVDYAAHSRPEPQP
+317 EGATPDGSAANSQP
-331 EPDVADEGDEPAWD
+331 EPDAADKDGEPARD
-345 ESDEDADE
+345 ASDEDVDG
-353 EAQLDATVAMPA
+353 EAQLDATVAMPV
-365 ATPVNEDELE
+365 ATPVSEDELE

-380 LGLSDNGADMD
+380 LGLSGNGADAD
-391 FSAAETQVM
+391 LSAVETQVM
-400 APVGAGE
+400 APVGTAE
-407 KTLDIQTGATAPVEA
+407 RTLDIQTGASEPVEA
-422 VSDDDDAAAG
+422 AADEDGADADTDDAAA
-432 ADDGS
+432 ADD
-437 AWNAGGADADA
+437 
-448 GGEQADDADE
+448 EQADDAGED
-458 GDGYFEDYEDVYGDE
+458 DGYFEDYEDGYGDE

-524 FFDLTEKQINQDA
+524 FFDVTENQINQDA

-601 YWAKDVDQTARESQ
+601 YWANDVDETARKSQ
-615 TATLANMTAYNVEG
+615 VATLANMTAYNVEG
-629 VERSSSQTAVY
+629 VERSSSQAAVY

>member
-100 FSRALTYPIYATPY
+100 FSRALTYPIYTTPY

-181 DDKAK
+181 DDRAK

-258 AGGVEEQATGLEPG
+258 AGGVEEQGAGLEPG

-287 TIDAGQVAEEP
+287 TIDAGQAEEEP
-298 QKPQE
+298 QEPWE
-303 RQERKAEDVADKAA
+303 HKAEDAA
-317 SVDYAAHSRPEPQP
+317 EGATPDGSAANSQP
-331 EPDVADEGDEPAWD
+331 EPDAADKDGEPARD
-345 ESDEDADE
+345 ASDEDVDG
-353 EAQLDATVAMPA
+353 EAQLDATVAMPV
-365 ATPVNEDELE
+365 ATPVSEDELE

-380 LGLSDNGADMD
+380 LGLSGNGADAD
-391 FSAAETQVM
+391 LSAAETQVM
-400 APVGAGE
+400 APVGTAE
-407 KTLDIQTGATAPVEA
+407 RTLDIQTGASEPVEA
-422 VSDDDDAAAG
+422 AADEDGADADTDDAAA
-432 ADDGS
+432 ADD
-437 AWNAGGADADA
+437 
-448 GGEQADDADE
+448 EQADDAGED
-458 GDGYFEDYEDVYGDE
+458 DGYFEDYEDGYGDE

-524 FFDLTEKQINQDA
+524 FFDVTENQINQDA

-553 VAIVIVILAI
+553 AAIVIVILAI

-601 YWAKDVDQTARESQ
+601 YWANDVDETARKSQ
-615 TATLANMTAYNVEG
+615 VATLANMTAYNVEG

>member
-100 FSRALTYPIYATPY
+100 FSRALTYPIYTTPY

-258 AGGVEEQATGLEPG
+258 AGGVEEQGAGLEPG

-287 TIDAGQVAEEP
+287 TIDAGQVEEEP
-298 QKPQE
+298 QEPWE
-303 RQERKAEDVADKAA
+303 HKAEDAA
-317 SVDYAAHSRPEPQP
+317 EGATPDSSAANSQP
-331 EPDVADEGDEPAWD
+331 EPDAADKDGEPARD
-345 ESDEDADE
+345 ASDEDVDE
-353 EAQLDATVAMPA
+353 EAQLDATVAMPV
-365 ATPVNEDELE
+365 ATPVSEDELE

-380 LGLSDNGADMD
+380 LGLSDNGADAD
-391 FSAAETQVM
+391 LSAAETQVM
-400 APVGAGE
+400 APVGTAE
-407 KTLDIQTGATAPVEA
+407 RTLDIQTGASEPVEA
-422 VSDDDDAAAG
+422 AADDDDAV
-432 ADDGS
+432 
-437 AWNAGGADADA
+437 ADADDA
-448 GGEQADDADE
+448 SAADDEQADDAGED
-458 GDGYFEDYEDVYGDE
+458 DGYFEDYEDGYGDE

-524 FFDLTEKQINQDA
+524 FFDVTENQINQDA

-601 YWAKDVDQTARESQ
+601 YWANDVDETARKSQ
-615 TATLANMTAYNVEG
+615 VATLANMTAYNVEG

>member
-100 FSRALTYPIYATPY
+100 FSRALTYPIYTTPY

-181 DDKAK
+181 DDRAK

-258 AGGVEEQATGLEPG
+258 AGGVEEQGAGLEPG

-287 TIDAGQVAEEP
+287 TIDAGQVEEEP
-298 QKPQE
+298 QEPWE
-303 RQERKAEDVADKAA
+303 HKAEDAAEGVAPDGSAA
-317 SVDYAAHSRPEPQP
+317 NSQP
-331 EPDVADEGDEPAWD
+331 EPDAADKDGEPARD
-345 ESDEDADE
+345 ASDEDVDG
-353 EAQLDATVAMPA
+353 EAQLDATVAMPV
-365 ATPVNEDELE
+365 ATPVSEDELE

-380 LGLSDNGADMD
+380 LGLSGNGADAD
-391 FSAAETQVM
+391 LSAAETQVM
-400 APVGAGE
+400 APVGTAE
-407 KTLDIQTGATAPVEA
+407 RMLDIQTGASEPVEA
-422 VSDDDDAAAG
+422 AADEDGADAGTDDAAA
-432 ADDGS
+432 ADD
-437 AWNAGGADADA
+437 
-448 GGEQADDADE
+448 EQADDAGED
-458 GDGYFEDYEDVYGDE
+458 DGYFEDYEDGYGDE

-524 FFDLTEKQINQDA
+524 FFDVTENQINQDA

-601 YWAKDVDQTARESQ
+601 YWAKDVDETARKSQ
-615 TATLANMTAYNVEG
+615 VATLANMTAYNVEG
-629 VERSSSQTAVY
+629 VERSSSQAAVY

>member
-100 FSRALTYPIYATPY
+100 FSRALTYPIYTTPY

-258 AGGVEEQATGLEPG
+258 AGGVEEQGAGLEPG

-287 TIDAGQVAEEP
+287 TIDAGQVEEEP
-298 QKPQE
+298 QEPWE
-303 RQERKAEDVADKAA
+303 HKAEDAA
-317 SVDYAAHSRPEPQP
+317 EGTTPDGSAANSQP
-331 EPDVADEGDEPAWD
+331 EPDAADKDSEPARD
-345 ESDEDADE
+345 ASDEDVDE
-353 EAQLDATVAMPA
+353 EAQLDATVAMPV
-365 ATPVNEDELE
+365 ATPVSEDELE

-380 LGLSDNGADMD
+380 LGLSDNGADAD
-391 FSAAETQVM
+391 LSAAETQVM
-400 APVGAGE
+400 APVGTAE
-407 KTLDIQTGATAPVEA
+407 RTIDIQTGASEPVEA
-422 VSDDDDAAAG
+422 AADDDDAVAGTDDAAA
-432 ADDGS
+432 ADD
-437 AWNAGGADADA
+437 
-448 GGEQADDADE
+448 EQADDAGED
-458 GDGYFEDYEDVYGDE
+458 DGYFEDYEDGYGDE

-524 FFDLTEKQINQDA
+524 FFDVTENQINQDA

-601 YWAKDVDQTARESQ
+601 YWANDVDETARKSQ
-615 TATLANMTAYNVEG
+615 VATLANMTAYNVEG

>member
-100 FSRALTYPIYATPY
+100 FSRALTYPIYTTPY

-258 AGGVEEQATGLEPG
+258 AGGVEEQGAGLEPG

-287 TIDAGQVAEEP
+287 TIDAGQVEEEP
-298 QKPQE
+298 QEPWE
-303 RQERKAEDVADKAA
+303 HKAEDAA
-317 SVDYAAHSRPEPQP
+317 EGATPDGSAANSQP
-331 EPDVADEGDEPAWD
+331 EPDAADKDGEPAWD
-345 ESDEDADE
+345 ASDEDVDG
-353 EAQLDATVAMPA
+353 EAQLDATVAMPV
-365 ATPVNEDELE
+365 ATPVSEDELE

-380 LGLSDNGADMD
+380 LGLSDNGADAD
-391 FSAAETQVM
+391 LSAAETQVM
-400 APVGAGE
+400 APVGTAE
-407 KTLDIQTGATAPVEA
+407 RMLDIQTGASEPVEA
-422 VSDDDDAAAG
+422 AADEDGADAGTDDAAA
-432 ADDGS
+432 ADD
-437 AWNAGGADADA
+437 
-448 GGEQADDADE
+448 EQADDAGED
-458 GDGYFEDYEDVYGDE
+458 DGYFEDYEDGYGDE

-524 FFDLTEKQINQDA
+524 FFDVTEKQINQDA
-537 REDRKRKRKS
+537 REDRRRKRKS

-601 YWAKDVDQTARESQ
+601 YWANDVDETARKSQ
-615 TATLANMTAYNVEG
+615 VATLANMTAYNVEG

>member
-100 FSRALTYPIYATPY
+100 FSRALTYPIYTTPY

-181 DDKAK
+181 DDRAK

-258 AGGVEEQATGLEPG
+258 AGGVEEQGAGLEPG

-287 TIDAGQVAEEP
+287 TIDAGQVEEEP
-298 QKPQE
+298 QEPWE
-303 RQERKAEDVADKAA
+303 HKAEDAA
-317 SVDYAAHSRPEPQP
+317 EGATPDGSAANSQP
-331 EPDVADEGDEPAWD
+331 EPDAADKDGEPARD
-345 ESDEDADE
+345 ASDEDVDG
-353 EAQLDATVAMPA
+353 EAQLDATVAMPV
-365 ATPVNEDELE
+365 ATPVSEDELE

-380 LGLSDNGADMD
+380 LGLSGNGADAD
-391 FSAAETQVM
+391 LSAAETQVM
-400 APVGAGE
+400 APVGTAE
-407 KTLDIQTGATAPVEA
+407 RTLDIQTGASEPVEA
-422 VSDDDDAAAG
+422 AADEDGADADTDDAAA
-432 ADDGS
+432 ADD
-437 AWNAGGADADA
+437 
-448 GGEQADDADE
+448 EQADDAGED
-458 GDGYFEDYEDVYGDE
+458 DGYFEDYEDGYGDE

-524 FFDLTEKQINQDA
+524 FFDVTENQINQDA

-553 VAIVIVILAI
+553 VAIAIVILAI

-601 YWAKDVDQTARESQ
+601 YWANDVDETARKSQ
-615 TATLANMTAYNVEG
+615 VATLANMTAYNVEG
-629 VERSSSQTAVY
+629 VERSSSQAAVY

>member
-100 FSRALTYPIYATPY
+100 FSRALTYPIYTTPY

-258 AGGVEEQATGLEPG
+258 AGGVEEQGAGLEPG

-287 TIDAGQVAEEP
+287 TIDAGQVEEEP
-298 QKPQE
+298 QEPWE
-303 RQERKAEDVADKAA
+303 HKAEDAA
-317 SVDYAAHSRPEPQP
+317 EGATPDGSAANSQP
-331 EPDVADEGDEPAWD
+331 EPDAADKDSEPARD
-345 ESDEDADE
+345 ASDEDVDE
-353 EAQLDATVAMPA
+353 EAQLDATVAMPV
-365 ATPVNEDELE
+365 ATPVSEDELE

-380 LGLSDNGADMD
+380 LGLSDNGADAD
-391 FSAAETQVM
+391 LSAAETQVM
-400 APVGAGE
+400 APVGTAE
-407 KTLDIQTGATAPVEA
+407 RTLDIQTGASEPVEA
-422 VSDDDDAAAG
+422 AAYEDGADAGTDDAAA
-432 ADDGS
+432 ADDEQV
-437 AWNAGGADADA
+437 DDA
-448 GGEQADDADE
+448 GGD
-458 GDGYFEDYEDVYGDE
+458 DGYFEDYEDGYGDE

-524 FFDLTEKQINQDA
+524 FFDVTENQINQDA

-601 YWAKDVDQTARESQ
+601 YWANDVDETARKSQ
-615 TATLANMTAYNVEG
+615 VATLANMTAYNVEG